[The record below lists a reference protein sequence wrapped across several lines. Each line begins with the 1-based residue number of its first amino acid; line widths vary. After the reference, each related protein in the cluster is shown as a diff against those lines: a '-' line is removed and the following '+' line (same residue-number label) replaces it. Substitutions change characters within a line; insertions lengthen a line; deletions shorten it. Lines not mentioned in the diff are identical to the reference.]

1 MVTLSGNCSGNSSNI
16 DSESQEEK
24 FDLWEVDLM
33 CTPNL
38 PRRRIYYLCSDFDMA
53 TAALNAIY
61 SRYDEYSLN
70 IDKKY
75 YPGIRQDYPSAIV
88 IPDMPSVFRDI
99 LFDLEL
105 QSPVLHWLLE
115 S

>member
-1 MVTLSGNCSGNSSNI
+1 MVTLSGNYSGNSSNI

-33 CTPNL
+33 CTPNV
-38 PRRRIYYLCSDFDMA
+38 PQKKIYYLCADLDMA
-53 TAALNAIY
+53 QAILNGIY
-61 SRYDEYSLN
+61 GNYDEYSLN
-70 IDKKY
+70 INKKY
-75 YPGIRQDYPSAIV
+75 YPGIRQDHPSAIV

-99 LFDLEL
+99 MLTVEL